1 MKAILQKAIEN
12 SMSYND
18 YLKLIDEKIVQNSA
32 TGHEP
37 NEMLADFTKL
47 NRARMKRLDKNQEIL
62 SELKNAVQQIR
73 QKQIWLVLTES
84 WCGDA
89 AQNIPVMKKLA
100 DENSLIDLRLVLR
113 DDNDELM
120 QRYLTNGGRSIPKL
134 IVFSE
139 DLEKELFTWGPRP
152 ALAQTE
158 MKRLLDANGGFNDVV
173 KEGIQLWYNNNKGVS
188 MQKELVVLVENSI

>member
-1 MKAILQKAIEN
+1 M
-12 SMSYND
+12 
-18 YLKLIDEKIVQNSA
+18 
-32 TGHEP
+32 
-37 NEMLADFTKL
+37 
-47 NRARMKRLDKNQEIL
+47 
-62 SELKNAVQQIR
+62 
-73 QKQIWLVLTES
+73 LTES